1 MNFIDLSIKRPA
13 FITSIMIICIITG
26 MICFKNMSIDL
37 YPDVNIPVIEVFIGY
52 KGAGPSEIETLISK
66 PLEEQISTISG
77 IKTITSKSA
86 RGMSDITAEFN
97 QNVDIKYAEQQIRD
111 KINSSRYLMPKD
123 IEEPSVNRVDLS
135 AEPIMT
141 IAFSGD
147 IEESKL
153 YDLANK
159 FIKPRI
165 EQVQNVG
172 MVTISGGRS
181 RQINV
186 TLDKELLKERQIS
199 LSSVSKQLESS
210 GNNTPIGKVSY
221 GNQEIIFQNYG
232 EFKNIDEISGVI
244 VNFHGNESPTRISDL
259 GSVSDG
265 LADEQSRAYINGQK
279 SLFLVIYR
287 QPSSNIVAIA
297 DDLKLQIEKITPELT
312 KINEKLNIDIIQD
325 NSDHIRKNIIDVYLT
340 IAISIILTIV
350 TVFFFLAN
358 FRATIITAISLPI
371 CLIGAF
377 IILYIAGFSINVI
390 TLLALSLAVG
400 LLIDDAIVVTEN
412 IYQKIEAGKSPILAA
427 SIGTKEILMAVVAIT
442 LVVVSVFIP
451 VAFMKGIVGQFLKQ
465 FGLTI
470 CFAVL
475 ISFFVAVTI
484 IPVLC
489 AYFAKEEKTNKKN
502 NYKLSV
508 IEDKIQRMLDKFNIF
523 QHYLADKYEKILL
536 YSIKN
541 PKFILLATLLI
552 FAISA
557 LCYVYI
563 PKSFIDPSDT
573 GEVNISI
580 ELEPDANL
588 IRTSDVANKISQVV
602 SSNQEVKRV
611 QAVTAGGDL
620 AQSNKAKIYIEL
632 KDQKDRKISTAEFE
646 TKLRLQIKDFDYANP
661 IIGSYDQPFNLILS
675 SNDQGELEKYSAL
688 LTKELES
695 NKYFK
700 DVNSNL
706 KTARSE
712 FRTEIKSNLA
722 EIYGVNSELIG
733 NELKGY
739 VNGFI
744 PAKFRQNGIEYDIL
758 VRVKEEQRDIRKNFN
773 NIYVPN
779 INQKLVKLSDVAI
792 GYEAKEPAVINRQNR
807 SRYIKITANITNGS
821 GLSDGINAV
830 EKIFK
835 SKELK
840 LPATIKYRFGGSAED
855 MQDMFS
861 SLPMIISI
869 AVIFIYLILA
879 SLYESFI
886 IPLTILLSIPL
897 ALCGVFLALF
907 IFHKSFNLYATLGLF
922 MLLGISSKNSI
933 LLVDVATKAI
943 AAGKSRS
950 EALLLAGRSRLRP
963 ILMTSFA
970 LISGTIPVAIG
981 LGESAAHRTS
991 MGVAIIGGMISSTIL
1006 TLIVVPAVFSY
1017 IDRFKVWTKAR
1028 LAHLINHE

>member
-1 MNFIDLSIKRPA
+1 MNLIDLSIKRPS
-13 FITSIMIICIITG
+13 FITSIMIISIITG

-37 YPDVNIPVIEVFIGY
+37 YPDVNIPVIDVLIGY

-77 IKTITSKSA
+77 LKTITSKSA
-86 RGMSDITAEFN
+86 RGMSEITAEFN

-111 KINSSRYLMPKD
+111 KVNSSRYLMPKD
-123 IEEPSVNRVDLS
+123 IEEPSINRVDLS

-172 MVTISGGRS
+172 MVRISGGRS

-186 TLDKELLKERQIS
+186 TLDTGLLKNRQIS
-199 LSSVSKQLESS
+199 LLSVSKQLESS

-221 GNQEIIFQNYG
+221 GDQEIIFQNYG
-232 EFKNIDEISGVI
+232 EFKNIDEISNVI

-259 GSVSDG
+259 GKVSDG

-287 QPSSNIVAIA
+287 QPSSNIVAIV
-297 DDLKLQIEKITPELT
+297 DDLKLQLEQITPELT
-312 KINEKLNIDIIQD
+312 KINEKLKVDIIQD

-340 IAISIILTIV
+340 IAISIILTIL

-377 IILYIAGFSINVI
+377 IIIYIAGFSINVI

-427 SIGTKEILMAVVAIT
+427 SIGAKEILMAVVAIT

-451 VAFMKGIVGQFLKQ
+451 VAFMKGIVGQFLKE

-489 AYFAKEEKTNKKN
+489 AYFAKEEKTNKKTN
-502 NYKLSV
+502 HKFSA

-523 QHYLADKYEKILL
+523 QHHLADKYEKILL

-541 PKFILLATLLI
+541 PKFILLTTLLI

-557 LCYVYI
+557 ICFIYI
-563 PKSFIDPSDT
+563 PKSFMDPSDT
-573 GEVNISI
+573 GEINISI

-588 IRTSDVANKISQVV
+588 ARTSDVANKISQVA
-602 SSNQEVKRV
+602 SSNQEVKMV
-611 QAVTAGGDL
+611 QTVAAGGDL
-620 AQSNKAKIYIEL
+620 AQSNKARIYIEL
-632 KDQKDRKISTAEFE
+632 KDQKDRKISTSEFE
-646 TKLRLQIKDFDYANP
+646 TKLRSQIKDFDYAKP
-661 IIGSYDQPFNLILS
+661 IIGSYGQPFNLILS
-675 SNDQGELEKYSAL
+675 SNDQDELEKYSAL

-700 DVNSNL
+700 DISSNL
-706 KTARSE
+706 KEARSE

-739 VNGFI
+739 VNGFTA
-744 PAKFRQNGIEYDIL
+744 AKFRQNGIEYDIV

-807 SRYIKITANITNGS
+807 SRYIKITGNIANGS

-840 LPATIKYRFGGSAED
+840 LPATIKYRFGGSTED

-950 EALLLAGRSRLRP
+950 EALVLAGRSRLRP

-1006 TLIVVPAVFSY
+1006 TLVVVPAVFSY